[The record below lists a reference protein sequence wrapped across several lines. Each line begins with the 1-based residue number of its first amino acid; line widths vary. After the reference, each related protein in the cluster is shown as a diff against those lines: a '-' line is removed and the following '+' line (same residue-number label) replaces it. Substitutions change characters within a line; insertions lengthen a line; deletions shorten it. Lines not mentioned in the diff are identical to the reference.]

1 MSAVEARRDLEH
13 YNQIKLLLLNWHLVG
28 LGAKS
33 WVWRRGGDG
42 GREGRMWA
50 DVAVGA
56 GDAEQRLGN
65 GATMIL
71 WIYQSFH
78 TMVCFVLTSMLPCTE
93 DQLES

>member
-1 MSAVEARRDLEH
+1 
-13 YNQIKLLLLNWHLVG
+13 
-28 LGAKS
+28 
-33 WVWRRGGDG
+33 
-42 GREGRMWA
+42 MWA
-50 DVAVGA
+50 EVVVGA

-71 WIYQSFH
+71 LIYQSFH